1 MDGDTVGITV
11 IPIIGRTAVAVT
23 DSLRT
28 DHTGFATPESMSSPT
43 NKRVLQLFMLRRSA
57 VCNNFALVREGI

>member
-1 MDGDTVGITV
+1 MGIPWVLRLSLLLVGQLL
-11 IPIIGRTAVAVT
+11 AVT

-57 VCNNFALVREGI
+57 VCNNFALVREGM